1 MFIAR
6 VHKIPLH
13 RWKRKLQSSCSRYA
27 DTTSPCP
34 WVDLVPDVWEKLH
47 FQSSTA
53 AKSFVSAVHLDARKV
68 DREVVEEDSVHQ
80 DSNGFNLDSEELV
93 EPKPVVSG
101 EPINGE
107 VAKPVVSGEPINGEV
122 AHVDSTTARHVD
134 AATQDDDRNAHE
146 SSPLSRPSQEALE
159 QSSKLYT

>member
-1 MFIAR
+1 MPIAR

-13 RWKRKLQSSCSRYA
+13 RLKRKLQSCCSQYA
-27 DTTSPCP
+27 GTTSPCQ

-47 FQSSTA
+47 FQGSTA
-53 AKSFVSAVHLDARKV
+53 AKSSVSAVHLDARKV

-80 DSNGFNLDSEELV
+80 DSNGVNLDTEELV

-107 VAKPVVSGEPINGEV
+107 VA
-122 AHVDSTTARHVD
+122 HVDSATARHVD
-134 AATQDDDRNAHE
+134 AATQDDDRNAYE

-159 QSSKLYT
+159 QSSKLFT